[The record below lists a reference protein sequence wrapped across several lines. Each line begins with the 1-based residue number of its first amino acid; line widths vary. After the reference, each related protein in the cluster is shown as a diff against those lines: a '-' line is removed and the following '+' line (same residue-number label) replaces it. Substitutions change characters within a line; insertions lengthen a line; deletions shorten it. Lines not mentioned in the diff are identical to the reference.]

1 MQEIDLLLG
10 SFDGH
15 DVAPLRSAMELAT
28 DRPEAALPHLLGVSD
43 DPDPRIQEGATW
55 VVKALAEA
63 DTPFDR
69 DATTCVIALLATGQ
83 VLSPN
88 ATLHLLQTLPWLSLP
103 RRERGRLHRA
113 ILVHLDAS
121 HTFVRAWA
129 YNALGVLAAAF
140 PEHAEEASRRFEAA
154 MRSEK
159 ASVKARIRNVMAGRT
174 RAR

>member
-10 SFDGH
+10 SFDGR
-15 DVAPLRSAMELAT
+15 DVAPLRSATELAA
-28 DRPEAALPHLLGVSD
+28 DRPDASLAHLLGIAD

-63 DTPFDR
+63 NVPFDGN
-69 DATTCVIALLATGQ
+69 ATARVIALLGADPGLT
-83 VLSPN
+83 PN

-103 RRERGRLHRA
+103 RRGRARLHRA
-113 ILVHLDAS
+113 ILVHLDAP

-129 YNALGVLAAAF
+129 YNALGVLATAF
-140 PEHAEEASRRFEAA
+140 PEHAGEASRRFEAA

-159 ASVKARIRNVMAGRT
+159 ASVKARIRNVMAGKT